1 MKIIHIKQTIIS
13 VLIGLLAVN
22 LFISYGIWE
31 NRPKLNDLNFP
42 KNQNPII
49 NQTLDSNRS
58 AQMQTDEDFE
68 YKIIGYRASSG
79 NRSSVIVM
87 KNNKEYVVQ
96 EGEILDNQYT
106 LKTVNKDKI
115 TFTSSGRVFE
125 IKNTVGERLAA
136 SKK

>member
-22 LFISYGIWE
+22 LFISYGVWE
-31 NRPKLNDLNFP
+31 NRPKLNDLKFP
-42 KNQNPII
+42 KNQNLTI

-125 IKNTVGERLAA
+125 INNTVGER
-136 SKK
+136 

>member
-22 LFISYGIWE
+22 LFISYGVWE

-125 IKNTVGERLAA
+125 IKNTVGER
-136 SKK
+136 

>member
-22 LFISYGIWE
+22 LFISYGVWE

-125 IKNTVGERLAA
+125 IKNTVGEQ
-136 SKK
+136 

>member
-31 NRPKLNDLNFP
+31 NRPKLNDLKFP

-125 IKNTVGERLAA
+125 IKNTVGER
-136 SKK
+136 

>member
-1 MKIIHIKQTIIS
+1 MKIIHIKQTIVS

-22 LFISYGIWE
+22 LFISYGVWE
-31 NRPKLNDLNFP
+31 NRPKLNDLKFP

-58 AQMQTDEDFE
+58 AQMQIDKDFE
-68 YKIIGYRASSG
+68 YEIIGYRASSG

-125 IKNTVGERLAA
+125 IKNTVGER
-136 SKK
+136 

>member
-22 LFISYGIWE
+22 LFISYGVWE
-31 NRPKLNDLNFP
+31 NRPKLNDLKFP
-42 KNQNPII
+42 QNQNPII

-58 AQMQTDEDFE
+58 AQMQIDKDFE
-68 YKIIGYRASSG
+68 YEIIGYRASSG

-125 IKNTVGERLAA
+125 IKNTVGER
-136 SKK
+136 

>member
-22 LFISYGIWE
+22 LFISYGVLE
-31 NRPKLNDLNFP
+31 NRPKLNDLKFP

-58 AQMQTDEDFE
+58 AQMQIDKDFE
-68 YKIIGYRASSG
+68 YEIIGYRASSG

-125 IKNTVGERLAA
+125 IKNTVGER
-136 SKK
+136 

>member
-22 LFISYGIWE
+22 LFISYGAWE
-31 NRPKLNDLNFP
+31 NRPKLNDLTFP
-42 KNQNPII
+42 KNQNLII

-58 AQMQTDEDFE
+58 TQIQTDKDFE
-68 YKIIGYRASSG
+68 YEIIGYRASSG

-106 LKTVNKDKI
+106 LKSVNKDK
-115 TFTSSGRVFE
+115 
-125 IKNTVGERLAA
+125 
-136 SKK
+136 

>member
-22 LFISYGIWE
+22 LFISYGVWE
-31 NRPKLNDLNFP
+31 NRPILNDLKFP

-125 IKNTVGERLAA
+125 IKNTVGER
-136 SKK
+136 

>member
-125 IKNTVGERLAA
+125 IKNTVGER
-136 SKK
+136 

>member
-22 LFISYGIWE
+22 LFISYGVWE
-31 NRPKLNDLNFP
+31 NRPKLNDLKFP
-42 KNQNPII
+42 KNQNLII

-68 YKIIGYRASSG
+68 YEIIGYRASSG

-106 LKTVNKDKI
+106 LKSVNKDKV

-125 IKNTVGERLAA
+125 IKNTVGDR
-136 SKK
+136 

>member
-22 LFISYGIWE
+22 LFISYGVWE
-31 NRPKLNDLNFP
+31 NRPILNDLKFP

-96 EGEILDNQYT
+96 EGEILDNQFT
-106 LKTVNKDKI
+106 KKTVNKDKI
-115 TFTSSGRVFE
+115 TYTSSGREFE
-125 IKNTVGERLAA
+125 IKNTEGEQ
-136 SKK
+136 

>member
-22 LFISYGIWE
+22 LFISYGVWE

-106 LKTVNKDKI
+106 LKSVNKDKI

-125 IKNTVGERLAA
+125 IKNTVGER
-136 SKK
+136 

>member
-106 LKTVNKDKI
+106 LKSVNKDKI

-125 IKNTVGERLAA
+125 IKNTVGER
-136 SKK
+136 

>member
-22 LFISYGIWE
+22 LFISYGVWE
-31 NRPKLNDLNFP
+31 NRPKLNDLKFP

-106 LKTVNKDKI
+106 LKSVNKDKI

-125 IKNTVGERLAA
+125 IKNTVGER
-136 SKK
+136 

>member
-22 LFISYGIWE
+22 LFISYGVWE
-31 NRPKLNDLNFP
+31 NRPKLNDLKFP

-125 IKNTVGERLAA
+125 IKNTVGER
-136 SKK
+136 

>member
-22 LFISYGIWE
+22 LFISYGVWE
-31 NRPKLNDLNFP
+31 NRPKLNDLEFP

-125 IKNTVGERLAA
+125 IKNTVGER
-136 SKK
+136 